1 MLTGDEG
8 SMDKDG
14 YLSITGRIKDIIIR
28 GNFIA
33 WTILT
38 DTGGENILPLEIEN
52 ILFSHPGILQASVV
66 AIADEKYGEVVGAFV
81 ERDPHTEHVSRISR
95 EEVKKFVAKRLARYK
110 VPRYVFFLGED
121 GIEGR
126 WPTTASGKIR
136 KVELR
141 TWGDEAVKSGRVK
154 N

>member
-1 MLTGDEG
+1 M
-8 SMDKDG
+8 
-14 YLSITGRIKDIIIR
+14 
-28 GNFIA
+28 
-33 WTILT
+33 
-38 DTGGENILPLEIEN
+38 PLEIEN

-66 AIADEKYGEVVGAFV
+66 AIADEKYGEVVGAFI
-81 ERDPHTEHVSRISR
+81 ERDPHSEHVPRVAR
-95 EEVKKFVAKRLARYK
+95 EEVKKYVAKKLARYK

-141 TWGDEAVKSGRVK
+141 AWGDEAVKSGRVK
-154 N
+154 S